1 MILSNASAISS
12 AASLKTLSP
21 RRRPRPALRF
31 KPVTMADIPAISA
44 LLSRAGSR
52 TCDYTIG
59 GIYMWIDYFKYQF
72 CIYNDTLFI
81 SGVTENHLDLP
92 AFSLPIGRLPLS
104 ESIALLSQYCAAKE
118 IPLCLSA
125 VPADRVGEFLALGR
139 WETEALDDWS
149 DYLYDIEALAS
160 LSGKKLSKKRN
171 HVNRFMADNP
181 GAHFDRM
188 TPDDVDS
195 LIAAYDSWSSDYD
208 DSPTGRQERRM
219 TIHVLRNLSLYG
231 FDGAVLRLADGTI
244 AAFTLAEVIGDT
256 AYIHIEKMNHE
267 ISGAGEAVNTLMARH
282 LLDLYPNLL
291 YANREEDCGD
301 PGLRYAKESY
311 HPLRKLDKFNLRLL
325 R

>member
-1 MILSNASAISS
+1 
-12 AASLKTLSP
+12 
-21 RRRPRPALRF
+21 
-31 KPVTMADIPAISA
+31 MADIPAIA
-44 LLSRAGSR
+44 AMLSRAGSR

-92 AFSLPIGRLPLS
+92 AFSLPIGRMPLPDSLR
-104 ESIALLSQYCAAKE
+104 LLADYCAAKE
-118 IPLCLSA
+118 IPLRLSA
-125 VPADRVGEFLALGR
+125 VPADRIGEFLNLGR
-139 WETEALDDWS
+139 WETEALSDWS
-149 DYLYDIEALAS
+149 DYLYDIESLAS

-181 GAHFDRM
+181 GAHLDPM
-188 TPDDVDS
+188 TPEDVDS
-195 LIAAYDSWSSDYD
+195 LIEAYDSWASDYD
-208 DSPTGRQERRM
+208 NSPTGIQERKM
-219 TIHVLRNLSLYG
+219 TLHVLRNLRLYG
-231 FDGAVLRLADGTI
+231 FDGTILRLADGTV

-267 ISGAGEAVNTLMARH
+267 ISGAGEAVNMLMARH
-282 LLDLYPNLL
+282 LMNTYPGLL

-311 HPLRKLDKFNLRLL
+311 RPLRKLDKFNLRLL
-325 R
+325 S